1 MTMLTAGFADPV
13 RASQAT
19 FRAVLDAMAR
29 PGTVHPLLAVP
40 PAPRPLAPGAA
51 AVALTLCDH
60 DTPVWLDGDLRA
72 NGEVAEW
79 LRFHC
84 GCHVVDDAGRAAF
97 AFAHG
102 ATVPA
107 FGTFNPGTADYPDRS
122 TTLVLQVERLQVER
136 LQAGAGLVLA
146 GPGIR
151 DRNALAA
158 APLPGDMTARL
169 ARNHAL
175 FPRGIDLLL
184 ASADAVAGLPRSV
197 RVVQET

>member
-1 MTMLTAGFADPV
+1 MLTAGFADPV

-29 PGTVHPLLAVP
+29 PGTVQPLLTAP
-40 PAPRPLAPGAA
+40 PAPPRLSAGAA
-51 AVALTLCDH
+51 AIALTLCDH

-72 NGEVAEW
+72 NAAVADW

-84 GCHVVDDAGRAAF
+84 GCPVADDPGRAVF
-97 AFAHG
+97 AFAQG

-107 FGTFNPGTADYPDRS
+107 FETFNLGTADYPDRS
-122 TTLVLQVERLQVER
+122 TTLVLQVTS
-136 LQAGAGLVLA
+136 LQAGGGLALA

-151 DRNALAA
+151 DRNALEA
-158 APLPGDMTARL
+158 APLPDDMTARL
-169 ARNHAL
+169 ARNHGL

-184 ASADAVAGLPRSV
+184 VSADAVAGLPRSV
-197 RVVQET
+197 RVVRETGAES